1 MTDKSLLSVGKIVR
15 CFQCGTCTSACT
27 TNSVVPE
34 YNPRRAME
42 MILSTGTIPTVE
54 EAWACA
60 TCANCAERCPR
71 GVSAM
76 EVMLAVRSNLADKA
90 PEDRKM
96 MARNVVNTGHA
107 FSPPDG
113 LKDIRTR
120 LGLAD
125 VALDDEN
132 VAQVQ
137 AAVQKAGLPDIF
149 RSTSGGGDKQ

>member
-1 MTDKSLLSVGKIVR
+1 MTNENLLSVGNIVR

-27 TNSVVPE
+27 TNSVLPE

-42 MILSTGTIPTVE
+42 MILSTGAIPTVE

-76 EVMLAVRSNLADKA
+76 EVMLAVRSNFADKA
-90 PEDRKM
+90 PEDRRI
-96 MARNVVNTGHA
+96 MARNIVNTGHA
-107 FSPPDG
+107 FNPPDG
-113 LKDIRTR
+113 LKEIRTR

-137 AAVQKAGLPDIF
+137 AAVEKAGLSGIV
-149 RSTSGGGDKQ
+149 RSTSRGGDKR